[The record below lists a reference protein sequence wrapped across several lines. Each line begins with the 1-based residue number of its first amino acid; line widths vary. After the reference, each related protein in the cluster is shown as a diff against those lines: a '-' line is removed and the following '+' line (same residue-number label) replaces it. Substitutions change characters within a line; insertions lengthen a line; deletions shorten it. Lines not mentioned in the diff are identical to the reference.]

1 MKKLFQLVG
10 LITLLF
16 FSFYLNS
23 TTKSV
28 IKNMDDIM
36 IQIKL
41 NKKNYNQD
49 EVSAIIDD
57 KYIIP
62 GISKKIV
69 DENKSYENMR
79 KYGKYDEDYYAYKYK
94 LPSISLENNKEK
106 IIKSGN
112 KLKKMISLN
121 FIVNS
126 IDDINRTIEILDSNN
141 VKCTFFINKNLLDNN
156 IEMLYNVS
164 SNKHLLGINS
174 CKEKMLKI
182 VRNIIKQD
190 KVYYYSINDNICKID
205 RIYNVG
211 GIYINNNYYKDVID
225 SLQSGAVFTFKY
237 SNKLIKELDYI
248 IKYIINRGYDIET
261 LDIHFK
267 E

>member
-1 MKKLFQLVG
+1 
-10 LITLLF
+10 
-16 FSFYLNS
+16 
-23 TTKSV
+23 
-28 IKNMDDIM
+28 
-36 IQIKL
+36 
-41 NKKNYNQD
+41 
-49 EVSAIIDD
+49 
-57 KYIIP
+57 
-62 GISKKIV
+62 
-69 DENKSYENMR
+69 
-79 KYGKYDEDYYAYKYK
+79 
-94 LPSISLENNKEK
+94 
-106 IIKSGN
+106 
-112 KLKKMISLN
+112 
-121 FIVNS
+121 
-126 IDDINRTIEILDSNN
+126 
-141 VKCTFFINKNLLDNN
+141 
-156 IEMLYNVS
+156 
-164 SNKHLLGINS
+164 
-174 CKEKMLKI
+174 MLKI